1 MMILK
6 ITGWLNESFNI
17 RYHKVDTLFIF
28 YFFVDKSK
36 NKHNNIQS

>member
-6 ITGWLNESFNI
+6 ITSWLNESFNI